1 MNHGNRPDIRRSW
14 PRPDRDKAL
23 YQATV
28 ESRPAPPPPRRRQ
41 FATVDPE
48 RILATLRAYPGVFFK
63 IVPLTLLLA
72 LLATFLLPKRY
83 EAAADVIVDPIIVDP
98 VSGVPTNLNAAAFIG
113 YVSTQA
119 DVIRSERVANGVVER
134 LKLDQV
140 PYYVDKWRKAN
151 DGRSF
156 ENFASAMLLKDLNV
170 RMAREGNVI
179 KVVAFAPTAQQAADN
194 ANGFVASYLDT
205 IAALRTAPARE
216 SSRFLDER
224 LQLAGD
230 AVNRARD
237 NLVVF
242 QRQAGLSVSDERLDA
257 ENKRLSDLTEQ
268 LSQIEGQ
275 VSESRSRRDTLRES
289 PVDDLPEVQDSG
301 LVQSLREEIS
311 GVEKEIQRKAAT
323 LGARHPDMIA
333 LRGELAALNTRLR
346 TELDRFKSG
355 VSVRMNVDGRRL
367 AELRRQL
374 DEQRARVIDLRGK
387 REQLAVYQQQ
397 FDTAQE
403 NYKAISLRMS
413 RSDLESGNRVS
424 NTMQLSEAVPPAK
437 PASPKL
443 LINLAL
449 GLVAGIGLA
458 TALIIARDRKQP
470 LVRNIQDVERAID
483 LPVLATIPPLDEGA
497 SGLLMAPRPGVT
509 ALLKG

>member
-1 MNHGNRPDIRRSW
+1 MNQGNRPPDIRRTW
-14 PRPDRDKAL
+14 PRPDRDNVL
-23 YQATV
+23 HATV
-28 ESRPAPPPPRRRQ
+28 EPRPAPPPRRQ
-41 FATVDPE
+41 QYATIDPS

-63 IVPLTLLLA
+63 VVPLTLLLA

-83 EAAADVIVDPIIVDP
+83 EASADVIVDPIIVDP

-119 DVIRSERVANGVVER
+119 DVIRSERVANGVVDR
-134 LKLDQV
+134 LKLNEV
-140 PYYVDKWRKAN
+140 PYYVDKWRKAD
-151 DGRSF
+151 DGRPF
-156 ENFASAMLLKDLNV
+156 DNFASAMLLKYLNV

-179 KVVAFAPTAQQAADN
+179 KVDAFGPTAQQAADN
-194 ANGFVASYLDT
+194 ANAFVASYLDT
-205 IAALRTAPARE
+205 VASLRTAPARE

-224 LQLAGD
+224 LQAADD
-230 AVNRARD
+230 AVDRARE
-237 NLVVF
+237 NLVSF
-242 QRQAGLSVSDERLDA
+242 QRQAGLAVTDERVDA

-268 LSQIEGQ
+268 LSKLEGE

-311 GVEKEIQRKAAT
+311 SVEKEIQRKAAT
-323 LGARHPDMIA
+323 LGSRHPDMIA
-333 LRGELAALNTRLR
+333 LRGELSALNGRLR

-374 DEQRARVIDLRGK
+374 DAQRAKVLDLRGK

-397 FDTAQE
+397 FETAQE

-449 GLVAGIGLA
+449 GLIAGLGLSM
-458 TALIIARDRKQP
+458 ALIIARDRRQP
-470 LVRNIQDVERAID
+470 LVRNIEDVERSID
-483 LPVLATIPPLDEGA
+483 LPVLATIPPLEDDGQ
-497 SGLLMAPRPGVT
+497 GLLMPPRRGVT
-509 ALLKG
+509 ALLR